1 MSRDQS
7 WNDIPCVACISGGTF
22 KSRMSGMMFYKVKV
36 ILQKQV
42 RVSAYDGCAISI
54 LSFSWLHCSDNGC
67 VAIDSDIGIEL
78 LEGSKA
84 TGIDCKIIP
93 L

>member
-42 RVSAYDGCAISI
+42 RVSANEGCAISV

-67 VAIDSDIGIEL
+67 LAIDSDIGIEL

-84 TGIDCKIIP
+84 TGIHHKM
-93 L
+93 